1 MAGLLLPQGGQAAVG
16 ILTRL
21 SVLLLAHGGP
31 GTTTCSP
38 MMIPSSR
45 SRLRASPRWPR
56 DREALSQHPGVSAAS
71 AAQNAPSARS
81 AQQAEA
87 QQEPRRTAD
96 IACRDDRGAVT
107 VGTEAPVW
115 QGR

>member
-71 AAQNAPSARS
+71 AAHNAPPPPPAH
-81 AQQAEA
+81 QPQPHP
-87 QQEPRRTAD
+87 EPPPTPD
-96 IACRDDRGAVT
+96 SHS
-107 VGTEAPVW
+107 
-115 QGR
+115 

>member
-31 GTTTCSP
+31 GTTTCSA

-56 DREALSQHPGVSAAS
+56 DREAMSQHPGASAAS
-71 AAQNAPSARS
+71 AAQNAPFCTVGATGRS
-81 AQQAEA
+81 AAGTA
-87 QQEPRRTAD
+87 PNGGDARR
-96 IACRDDRGAVT
+96 I
-107 VGTEAPVW
+107 
-115 QGR
+115 